1 MPGIVEWPT
10 VVQEGVEQF
19 GKFFEND
26 CQRRHFAE
34 YVCGLIIA
42 QRKSVAGINREF
54 AETTD
59 QSCLNR
65 FLTEASWDV
74 EALNEARIDWHQ
86 EDASTRFSERGVI
99 AIDNVLIDHYG
110 KTIEDVGYFWD
121 HAEER
126 YKIAH
131 AYVFANYV
139 CTTGKHYPLY
149 FRRFK
154 KEEQCEAD
162 DEKFINHT
170 ELTIELVDQ
179 VCERKIPGTFTWDSF
194 FTNARTMNHVHMQE
208 RCPGPSS
215 CVRG

>member
-10 VVQEGVEQF
+10 VVQQGLEQF
-19 GKFFEND
+19 GSLFEND
-26 CQRRHFAE
+26 CQRQHFAE
-34 YVCGLIIA
+34 YICGLIIA
-42 QRKSVAGINREF
+42 QRKSVSGINREF
-54 AETTD
+54 ADTTD

-65 FLTEASWDV
+65 FLTEAPWDA

-121 HAEER
+121 HVEER

-131 AYVFANYV
+131 DYVFANYV

-154 KEEQCEAD
+154 KRSSA
-162 DEKFINHT
+162 KRMRRSSSIT
-170 ELTIELVDQ
+170 
-179 VCERKIPGTFTWDSF
+179 
-194 FTNARTMNHVHMQE
+194 
-208 RCPGPSS
+208 PS
-215 CVRG
+215 

>member
-10 VVQEGVEQF
+10 VVQQGLEQF
-19 GKFFEND
+19 GNLFENE

-42 QRKSVAGINREF
+42 ERKSVAGINREF

-65 FLTEASWDV
+65 FLTEAPWGA

-86 EDASTRFSERGVI
+86 KDAPTRFSERGVI

-110 KTIEDVGYFWD
+110 KTIEDAGYFWD
-121 HAEER
+121 HVEER

-131 AYVFANYV
+131 DYLFANYV
-139 CTTGKHYPLY
+139 CTTGKHYPQDTVYVEIGVFVHPLGSPI
-149 FRRFK
+149 
-154 KEEQCEAD
+154 QSG
-162 DEKFINHT
+162 
-170 ELTIELVDQ
+170 
-179 VCERKIPGTFTWDSF
+179 IPICW
-194 FTNARTMNHVHMQE
+194 
-208 RCPGPSS
+208 PP
-215 CVRG
+215 